1 MMGSE
6 PNNPFERPRIAVRDT
21 ESQSDDGL
29 SIEIE
34 ITTQINLLSG
44 QLLQFTNYTDGSGS
58 LPELKYF
65 VLSLFSTVPVIQKWG
80 ENIIISR
87 HIIVE

>member
-29 SIEIE
+29 SIEKKNNNSNKFTEWTVIAVY
-34 ITTQINLLSG
+34 
-44 QLLQFTNYTDGSGS
+44 QL
-58 LPELKYF
+58 
-65 VLSLFSTVPVIQKWG
+65 
-80 ENIIISR
+80 
-87 HIIVE
+87 H